1 MLQTRSKTYEITL
14 IALLAACNS
23 VLELTLGNYLHII
36 KFPLTGIVM
45 VGVNIIIYTA
55 GYSLVPKK
63 GTVISMGILTAMM
76 NLFFGGSFKL
86 WSIVAIFLEAVII
99 EIIFDLLG
107 MNIWSV
113 ISASISAN
121 VFSLFFTFFIYIVVL
136 GRGIIPTFMK
146 IVGNFTNSP
155 DILNISLF
163 TLGGFLI
170 LLHVVAGTVFGLT
183 AWRLNPV
190 GIINARR
197 MAVNSAVEQTNN

>member
-1 MLQTRSKTYEITL
+1 MRTRSKTNEITL

-23 VLELTLGNYLHII
+23 VLELTLGNYLHLI

-55 GYSLVPKK
+55 GFSLVPKK
-63 GTVISMGILTAMM
+63 GTVLSMGILTALM

-86 WSIVAIFLEAVII
+86 WSIVAIFLEALII
-99 EIIFDLLG
+99 EICFNLIG
-107 MNIWSV
+107 MNFWSV
-113 ISASISAN
+113 MSASISAN
-121 VFSLFFTFFIYIVVL
+121 VFSLFFTLFVYIVVL
-136 GRGIIPTFMK
+136 GRGVIPTFMK
-146 IVGNFTNSP
+146 IMGNFTKSP

-163 TLGGFLI
+163 TLGGFLV
-170 LLHVVAGTVFGLT
+170 LLHIVAGGVFGLM

-197 MAVNSAVEQTNN
+197 MAVNSAVEQNNN